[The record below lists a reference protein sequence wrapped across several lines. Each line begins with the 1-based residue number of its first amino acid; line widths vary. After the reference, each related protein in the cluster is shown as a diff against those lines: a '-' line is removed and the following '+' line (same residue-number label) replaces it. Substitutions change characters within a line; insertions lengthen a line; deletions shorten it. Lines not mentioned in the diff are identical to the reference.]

1 MSDVTRQLRS
11 VIAAFRQELSNGLEA
26 DCSGSHYTEV
36 RRIAEELLSH
46 ITEQKTEHVATLG
59 SDAYTI
65 GQESLGWISSIHF
78 KEQIKERLDSLI
90 VQVNDWQ
97 ELINAL
103 PRRPSDMKFVATD
116 DFTMDFEATD
126 DIALEKRKSFEAN
139 TEKKQVSKLE
149 LSTAYENLLA
159 ELGRELDWHL
169 SQSEVDHAESVP
181 LHAPAVSE

>member
-26 DCSGSHYTEV
+26 DDCSGSHYTEV

-65 GQESLGWISSIHF
+65 VQESLGWISSIHF
-78 KEQIKERLDSLI
+78 KEQIEERLDSLI
-90 VQVNDWQ
+90 AQVNDWQ

-103 PRRPSDMKFVATD
+103 PRRPSDLKFVATD
-116 DFTMDFEATD
+116 DFTMDF
-126 DIALEKRKSFEAN
+126 
-139 TEKKQVSKLE
+139 
-149 LSTAYENLLA
+149 
-159 ELGRELDWHL
+159 
-169 SQSEVDHAESVP
+169 
-181 LHAPAVSE
+181 

>member
-26 DCSGSHYTEV
+26 DDCSGSHYTEV

-46 ITEQKTEHVATLG
+46 ITEQKTEHIATLG

-65 GQESLGWISSIHF
+65 IQESLGWISSIHF

-103 PRRPSDMKFVATD
+103 PRRPSDMKFVDTD

-126 DIALEKRKSFEAN
+126 DNALEKRKSFEAY
-139 TEKKQVSKLE
+139 TEKKQVAKRE
-149 LSTAYENLLA
+149 LSKACTCLLYTSPSPRDR
-159 ELGRELDWHL
+159 G
-169 SQSEVDHAESVP
+169 
-181 LHAPAVSE
+181 

>member
-26 DCSGSHYTEV
+26 DDCSGSYYTEV
-36 RRIAEELLSH
+36 RTIAEELLSH
-46 ITEQKTEHVATLG
+46 ITEHRTKHVATLG

-65 GQESLGWISSIHF
+65 VQESLEWISNIHF
-78 KEQIKERLDSLI
+78 KEQIRERLDSLI

-103 PRRPSDMKFVATD
+103 PRRPLDLKFVATD

-126 DIALEKRKSFEAN
+126 AIALEKRKSFEAN

-159 ELGRELDWHL
+159 ELGR
-169 SQSEVDHAESVP
+169 
-181 LHAPAVSE
+181 